1 MKVNASASITWDYGN
16 LDVARAIADA
26 VEVDNLNLPKNLNFK
41 TYSEEGKVI
50 TKVKYLGEIESFIV
64 AMDDLVFSI
73 KIAEEV
79 TLEGNWRC
87 ENGKTKV

>member
-1 MKVNASASITWDYGN
+1 MMIKARAFLEWDYEDK
-16 LDVARAIADA
+16 DVARAIATA

-79 TLEGNWRC
+79 TSQNME
-87 ENGKTKV
+87 V

>member
-1 MKVNASASITWDYGN
+1 MKIK
-16 LDVARAIADA
+16 ARAVIEWEYGDRERAEAIAEA
-26 VEVDNLNLPKNLNFK
+26 VDVDNQNLPKNLNFK
-41 TYSEEGKVI
+41 TYSKEGRVI

-79 TLEGNWRC
+79 TSQN
-87 ENGKTKV
+87 NTGKDEKVEV